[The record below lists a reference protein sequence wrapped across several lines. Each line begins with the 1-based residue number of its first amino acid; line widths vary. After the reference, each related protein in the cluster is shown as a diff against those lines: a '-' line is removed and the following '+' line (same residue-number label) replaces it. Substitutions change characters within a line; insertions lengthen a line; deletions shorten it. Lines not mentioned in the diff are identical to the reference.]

1 MVDALAS
8 GASVPWERGGS
19 SPLIRTNFLN
29 LQNTMN
35 SPIDIFPLALRVS
48 KKIVNDDPLLAFR
61 DMNKPFLHD
70 IRDEFNDYV
79 IRKCDLSVDEITEMG
94 DLIESG
100 FDATTMIVTESLKRS
115 NRIIKKD
122 KALRIATNDGTVETL
137 GIIARQ
143 EPSIA
148 VRLVKQASLTSS
160 PYVVNYQ
167 DEYISFPHPNYQSIH
182 PTRRCPAVIAK
193 GSETISPAFSNF
205 VKWSGALAVHSM
217 YKRRRVN

>member
-1 MVDALAS
+1 
-8 GASVPWERGGS
+8 
-19 SPLIRTNFLN
+19 
-29 LQNTMN
+29 MN
-35 SPIDIFPLALRVS
+35 SPIDIFPFALQVS

-79 IRKCDLSVDEITEMG
+79 IRKCDLSIDGITEMG
-94 DLIESG
+94 ELIESG
-100 FDATTMIVTESLKRS
+100 FDATVTVVTESLKQS
-115 NRIIKKD
+115 NRIIRKN
-122 KALRIATNDGTVETL
+122 KALRIATSDGTVETL
-137 GIIARQ
+137 GTIARQ
-143 EPSIA
+143 EPGMA
-148 VRLVKQASLTSS
+148 VRLIKQATLPSS

-167 DEYISFPHPNYQSIH
+167 DEYISFPHPNYQGVH
-182 PTRRCPAVIAK
+182 PTRRCPAVIAR